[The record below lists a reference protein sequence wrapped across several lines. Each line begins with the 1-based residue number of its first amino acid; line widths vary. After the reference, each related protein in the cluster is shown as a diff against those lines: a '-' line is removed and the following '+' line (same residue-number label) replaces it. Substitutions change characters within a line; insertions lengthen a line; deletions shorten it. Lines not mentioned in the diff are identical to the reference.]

1 MINIESE
8 EPSKDKGPVSLCSFT
23 GSECKALHPHC
34 QLHLCE
40 DKDGTGY
47 PKAVKFCEIEG
58 RTPELSR
65 CSGSRGNHTRGTEP
79 LLLCLSFQD
88 ELFSFL
94 VQRENGK
101 SHLIFIAG
109 QEGCC
114 HELMKTQECR
124 ILSEKL
130 IAWLV
135 RTVSVCICV
144 CMCWV
149 YACLCTY
156 IHEWIYAYIY
166 VHVYVH
172 ACVGYMYACVYTWVH
187 AFCIN
192 YISVA
197 MTKYTDKN
205 NLRKKGFVWLTILCY
220 SPSSQGGQGGRK
232 IRPSP
237 HIHSQELREQ
247 MHACYYLAH
256 FLHPYSSRHKP
267 REWHHPQLAGSFL
280 IN

>member
-1 MINIESE
+1 MISIESE
-8 EPSKDKGPVSLCSFT
+8 EASKDKGPVSLCSFT

-40 DKDGTGY
+40 DKDRTGC

-101 SHLIFIAG
+101 PHLILIAG

-144 CMCWV
+144 CLCWV

-156 IHEWIYAYIY
+156 IHE
-166 VHVYVH
+166 
-172 ACVGYMYACVYTWVH
+172 
-187 AFCIN
+187 
-192 YISVA
+192 
-197 MTKYTDKN
+197 
-205 NLRKKGFVWLTILCY
+205 
-220 SPSSQGGQGGRK
+220 
-232 IRPSP
+232 
-237 HIHSQELREQ
+237 
-247 MHACYYLAH
+247 
-256 FLHPYSSRHKP
+256 
-267 REWHHPQLAGSFL
+267 
-280 IN
+280 